1 MIEVINNF
9 VVLIY
14 LIIKILVLLILKY
27 YCTKQPKCKPI
38 CNSALNAK
46 IKKYEISL
54 LQAKVKI
61 WFLALPS
68 TPTFWSKKVSRES
81 MGVKMKF
88 RLGPKYFIFLLYW
101 LLSQNINIENKTLSQ
116 LVYLCWK
123 LSLYK
128 MS

>member
-38 CNSALNAK
+38 CNSC
-46 IKKYEISL
+46 IKCQNKNEISL

-61 WFLALPS
+61 
-68 TPTFWSKKVSRES
+68 
-81 MGVKMKF
+81 
-88 RLGPKYFIFLLYW
+88 
-101 LLSQNINIENKTLSQ
+101 
-116 LVYLCWK
+116 
-123 LSLYK
+123 
-128 MS
+128 